1 MPNQEQAKRGRG
13 RPKQYAN
20 DAERAR
26 AWRSRQAELVALA
39 QAGPQVVEK
48 IVEKVVEIPVDR
60 QTPPAAGKPG
70 RRLPDARRLAPLLGQ
85 KLASAGNAERAKR
98 LRSNTAKAAGTVRD
112 ILGLFASHEDLPAA
126 EKQFLEQAAP
136 FFDELNRAL
145 EQIQRQASEASAG
158 ERQQRATDEAR
169 RQAAAVTA
177 TFGDH
182 PDPAAVLALA
192 ADIQQ
197 LASPEARAELARR
210 QGADLAYFFISRK
223 TEFNQALQRRDIPR
237 LIEEI
242 ADIRREVGEHGRCWI
257 EQGKTCYSASWA
269 DLMEFRANGNR
280 QG

>member
-39 QAGPQVVEK
+39 QAQAGPQVVEK
-48 IVEKVVEIPVDR
+48 IVEKVVEIAVDR
-60 QTPPAAGKPG
+60 ETPPAAGKPG

-158 ERQQRATDEAR
+158 ERQQRAADEAR
-169 RQAAAVTA
+169 RQAAAVAA

-197 LASPEARAELARR
+197 LASLDARAKLARR

-223 TEFNQALQRRDIPR
+223 TEFNQALQRHDIPR

-242 ADIRREVGEHGRCWI
+242 ADIRREVGEQGRRWI

-269 DLMEFRANGNR
+269 DLIEFRANGNR
-280 QG
+280 

>member
-39 QAGPQVVEK
+39 QAQAGPQVVEK
-48 IVEKVVEIPVDR
+48 IVEKVVEIAVDR
-60 QTPPAAGKPG
+60 ETPPAAGKPG

-85 KLASAGNAERAKR
+85 KLASAGNAERARR
-98 LRSNTAKAAGTVRD
+98 LRSNTAKAASTVRD

-145 EQIQRQASEASAG
+145 EQIQRQASEASAS
-158 ERQQRATDEAR
+158 ERQQRAADEAR
-169 RQAAAVTA
+169 RQAAAVAA

-197 LASPEARAELARR
+197 LASPDARAELARR

-242 ADIRREVGEHGRCWI
+242 ADIRREVGEQGRRWI

-269 DLMEFRANGNR
+269 DLMEFRSNGN
-280 QG
+280 

>member
-13 RPKQYAN
+13 RPQQYAN

-60 QTPPAAGKPG
+60 ETPPAAGKPG

-145 EQIQRQASEASAG
+145 EQSQRQASQASAG

-169 RQAAAVTA
+169 RQAAAVAA

-182 PDPAAVLALA
+182 PDPAA
-192 ADIQQ
+192 
-197 LASPEARAELARR
+197 
-210 QGADLAYFFISRK
+210 
-223 TEFNQALQRRDIPR
+223 
-237 LIEEI
+237 
-242 ADIRREVGEHGRCWI
+242 
-257 EQGKTCYSASWA
+257 
-269 DLMEFRANGNR
+269 
-280 QG
+280 